1 MVLEELSNT
10 LNESINKIKNIFNKI
25 SKDKEELKVKIQK
38 IFTKIRNEINNRE
51 DELLLEVDK
60 QFENV
65 FFNED
70 VIKNSEKLPNKIKS
84 SLEKCRNLDKEDYN
98 ENEISILINECLNIE
113 NNIKDIKNVNENIKK
128 CNNTNN
134 LEIIF
139 SPEEDEINKFLEEMK
154 EF

>member
-1 MVLEELSNT
+1 M
-10 LNESINKIKNIFNKI
+10 KILLKTVKNC
-25 SKDKEELKVKIQK
+25 Q
-38 IFTKIRNEINNRE
+38 
-51 DELLLEVDK
+51 
-60 QFENV
+60 
-65 FFNED
+65 
-70 VIKNSEKLPNKIKS
+70 S

-98 ENEISILINECLNIE
+98 KNEISILINECLNIE

-128 CNNTNN
+128 CNNTSN